1 LVTVSATAL
10 QLCKASKDTIWN
22 ILLDVDNWD
31 KWASDKSS
39 DAYLISHKTIKR
51 ESDSVVICDEEEVDA
66 GYHIKHTD
74 KYTFYAQ
81 EHRLTEDVLD
91 GPIAGTT
98 FDLRLTEIGNG
109 QTTTRI
115 EWQFNVKPTTLKF
128 KIVGLFRGKTIVQK
142 VAESYCRQ
150 LVKYAET
157 IQSKQN
163 KQV

>member
-1 LVTVSATAL
+1 MVTASARAS

-39 DAYLISHKTIKR
+39 DAYLISHKTVKR

-66 GYHIKHTD
+66 GYRINHTD
-74 KYTFYAQ
+74 KYTFYPE
-81 EHRLTEDVLD
+81 EHRLSEDVLD

-98 FDLRLTEIGNG
+98 FDLRLTEIEDG

-128 KIVGLFRGKTIVQK
+128 KLIGLFRGKTIVQK

-150 LVKYAET
+150 LAEYAET
-157 IQSKQN
+157 IQRQSN
-163 KQV
+163 QV

>member
-1 LVTVSATAL
+1 MVTVSATAL
-10 QLCKASKDTIWN
+10 RPCEASIDTIWN

-51 ESDSVVICDEEEVDA
+51 ESDSIVICDEEEIDA
-66 GYHIKHTD
+66 GYRIRHKD
-74 KYTFYAQ
+74 KYTFYPE

-98 FDLRLTEIGNG
+98 FDLRLSEIENR
-109 QTTTRI
+109 QITRI
-115 EWQFNVKPTTLKF
+115 EWRFDVKPTTVKF
-128 KIVGLFRGKTIVQK
+128 KLVGLFRGKTIVQK

-150 LVKYAET
+150 LAKYAET
-157 IQSKQN
+157 IQRQHK
-163 KQV
+163 KDHI

>member
-1 LVTVSATAL
+1 MVTVSATAS

-39 DAYLISHKTIKR
+39 DAYLISHKTVKR

-66 GYHIKHTD
+66 GYRIKHTD
-74 KYTFYAQ
+74 KYTFYPE
-81 EHRLTEDVLD
+81 EHRLSEDVLD

-98 FDLRLTEIGNG
+98 FDLRLIEIDNG
-109 QTTTRI
+109 QTTTTRI

-128 KIVGLFRGKTIVQK
+128 KLVGLFRGKTIVQK

-150 LVKYAET
+150 LAEYAET
-157 IQSKQN
+157 IQRQQK
-163 KQV
+163 